1 MSEYQK
7 EREEER
13 EGWVGGGLI
22 GIWDKK
28 NLLISLIYSL
38 NLYFIKIRIRR
49 SYRCYRYDDWVPSSH
64 VLPLDLSLVL

>member
-13 EGWVGGGLI
+13 EGWVSGGLI

-38 NLYFIKIRIRR
+38 NLLNQDTN
-49 SYRCYRYDDWVPSSH
+49 SEVLS
-64 VLPLDLSLVL
+64 VLPL